1 MKKVLSV
8 VLAVAMLCTLCI
20 TAFAADTTITKGNGT
35 PATANADIVT
45 TYSASANDTYSIV
58 IPAQYTIAWDDTTA
72 NALSYTVTTDLV
84 PGSKIAVSAAAD
96 DNGDMTRTGGN
107 EKLKFTLTDNTPV
120 EYTGLNDA
128 IAATTAPKAT
138 VASFDAPIDT
148 YTGHVTFTVVYTP
161 AN

>member
-20 TAFAADTTITKGNGT
+20 TAFAADTTITKDSVDQTGRAEVIT
-35 PATANADIVT
+35 K
-45 TYSASANDTYSIV
+45 YSASDNDSYTVV
-58 IPAQYTIAWDDTTA
+58 IPAQYEIAWDDTTP
-72 NALSYTVTTDLV
+72 NALSYKVTTDLV

-96 DNGDMTRTGGN
+96 DAGAMARTGGI
-107 EKLKFTLTDNTPV
+107 ETLTFALTDNGPV
-120 EYTGLNDA
+120 EYTGLNNNID
-128 IAATTAPKAT
+128 ATTAPKAT

-148 YTGHVTFTVVYTP
+148 YTGHVTFTVAYTP

>member
-20 TAFAADTTITKGNGT
+20 TAFADTTITKDSAEQTGRAEVIT
-35 PATANADIVT
+35 K
-45 TYSASANDTYSIV
+45 YSASVNDSYTVV

-128 IAATTAPKAT
+128 IPATTAPQAT
-138 VASFDAPIDT
+138 VVSFDAPIDT
-148 YTGHVTFTVVYTP
+148 YTGHVTFTVAYTAAP
-161 AN
+161 